1 MRQYYMAQERC
12 FFFFLHK
19 AGYEPSILGFECS
32 LGQQDRKTWRRN
44 WQIQT
49 CLDCDIISCNILEFY
64 SKRSYTIQRLCGGI
78 EKVNLTLP
86 GTVFYRK
93 RAKTLF
99 SVSVYHRLHL
109 ALHLNNPLASAFK
122 NIQLRSFSLLAILR
136 NIVQNAVIVL
146 SSVFFIF
153 SLLGPWIEN
162 SRMGS
167 NGKL

>member
-1 MRQYYMAQERC
+1 MWWN
-12 FFFFLHK
+12 
-19 AGYEPSILGFECS
+19 
-32 LGQQDRKTWRRN
+32 RKGELNTAR
-44 WQIQT
+44 
-49 CLDCDIISCNILEFY
+49 
-64 SKRSYTIQRLCGGI
+64 YTA
-78 EKVNLTLP
+78 
-86 GTVFYRK
+86 FYRK

-99 SVSVYHRLHL
+99 SISVYHRLHL